1 MVTAYQIITFYCIL
15 GLVTTGLI
23 GYYPYIDPEGF
34 AALTIYADHP
44 TKHIGIGKF
53 CVITLMTIQ
62 IIAIFILI
70 SRYRNFKSNFINS
83 NRNLA
88 EKALCKKAFW
98 TGLIGL
104 LLGIILA
111 KVPWLLGTKV
121 LKGQLS
127 AQSHFHIVA
136 LDLLLLSIA
145 LIMSGWALETISR
158 HLLWLNQ
165 DLGKTE
171 KVEAFIWDIH
181 AQKFNLAKKFL
192 FLGINV
198 WWPYL
203 VLKYAV
209 GMSALSGLAFLPVHL
224 AGVIPYSI
232 LKRKHR
238 FKRTINPDYSGKISK
253 RKKYEPLGAS

>member
-23 GYYPYIDPEGF
+23 GYYPYLDPEGF
-34 AALTIYADHP
+34 AALAIYADHP
-44 TKHIGIGKF
+44 TRHIGIGKF

-62 IIAIFILI
+62 LIAIFVLI
-70 SRYRNFKSNFINS
+70 KIYRDFKFNFLKSK
-83 NRNLA
+83 RNLT
-88 EKALCKKAFW
+88 EKSLCTRAFW
-98 TGLIGL
+98 IGFTGLI
-104 LLGIILA
+104 LGIIFS

-127 AQSHFHIVA
+127 AQTHFHVVA
-136 LDLLLLSIA
+136 LDLLFLSVA

-158 HLLWLNQ
+158 HLLWLKQ

-171 KVEAFIWDIH
+171 KIEAFVWDIH

-209 GMSALSGLAFLPVHL
+209 GMSALSGLAFLPIHL

-253 RKKYEPLGAS
+253 RNKYESLAVS

>member
-23 GYYPYIDPEGF
+23 GYYPYLDPEGF
-34 AALTIYADHP
+34 AALSIYADHP
-44 TKHIGIGKF
+44 SKHIGLGKF
-53 CVITLMTIQ
+53 CVITLMSLQ
-62 IIAIFILI
+62 LI
-70 SRYRNFKSNFINS
+70 GIVVLIKRYRDFKSSFVS
-83 NRNLA
+83 SKRNLT
-88 EKALCKKAFW
+88 EKSLCRKAFW
-98 TGLIGL
+98 IGLLGL
-104 LLGIILA
+104 LLGIIFA

-121 LKGQLS
+121 LKGQIT
-127 AQSHFHIVA
+127 AQVHFHIVA
-136 LDLLLLSIA
+136 LDLLILCIA
-145 LIMSGWALETISR
+145 LMMSGWALETISR
-158 HLLWLNQ
+158 HLLWLKQ
-165 DLGKTE
+165 DLRKTE
-171 KVEAFIWDIH
+171 EVEPFIWDIH

-238 FKRTINPDYSGKISK
+238 FKRTINPNYSGKISK
-253 RKKYEPLGAS
+253 RKKYEPLAIS

>member
-1 MVTAYQIITFYCIL
+1 MITAYQIITFYCVL

-34 AALTIYADHP
+34 ASLAIYAEHP
-44 TKHIGIGKF
+44 TKHMNIGKF

-62 IIAIFILI
+62 LIAIFILI
-70 SRYRNFKSNFINS
+70 SKYRKFNSNFVNS
-83 NRNLA
+83 QRNLT
-88 EKALCKKAFW
+88 EKSLCKKAFW
-98 TGLIGL
+98 IGILGLIF
-104 LLGIILA
+104 GIIFA
-111 KVPWLLGTKV
+111 KVPWLLGTKS

-127 AQSHFHIVA
+127 AQSHFHIAA
-136 LDLLLLSIA
+136 LDLVFLSIA

-165 DLGKTE
+165 DLGKTD
-171 KVEAFIWDIH
+171 KIEAFVWDIH

-209 GMSALSGLAFLPVHL
+209 GMSALSGLAFLPIHL

-238 FKRTINPDYSGKISK
+238 FKRTINPNYSGKISK
-253 RKKYEPLGAS
+253 RQKYEPATVS